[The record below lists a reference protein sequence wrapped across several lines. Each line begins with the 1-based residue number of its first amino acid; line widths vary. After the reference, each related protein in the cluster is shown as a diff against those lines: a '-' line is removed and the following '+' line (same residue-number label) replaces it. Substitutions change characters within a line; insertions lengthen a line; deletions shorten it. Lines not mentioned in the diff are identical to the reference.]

1 MQPFR
6 NFTGLVA
13 PMDRSN
19 VDTDP
24 VIPKQFLKAVVRS
37 GLGKGLF
44 FDWRDQPD
52 KGYVLDQPRFKGA
65 TILVARANFG
75 CGSSREHAVWAL
87 ADFGFKAAIATS
99 FADIF
104 RNNALK
110 NGFLPIILKPE
121 EVDAIFAAIKRHE
134 DYELTIDLPAQT
146 VSDKFGWSARFDI
159 DPFPKK
165 CFIEGLDDVAL
176 TLAHEKEIAAYEK
189 AHPAPYPRQDRTSLR

>member
-19 VDTDP
+19 VDTDQ

-110 NGFLPIILKPE
+110 NGLLPVVVE
-121 EVDAIFAAIKRHE
+121 EGTAAWLIAHPGVT
-134 DYELTIDLPAQT
+134 LTID
-146 VSDKFGWSARFDI
+146 VAR
-159 DPFPKK
+159 
-165 CFIEGLDDVAL
+165 CTL
-176 TLAHEKEIAAYEK
+176 TLPDTTTVGFPLEAFARHCLLEGVDELGFLVARGREIDAYE
-189 AHPAPYPRQDRTSLR
+189 ARA